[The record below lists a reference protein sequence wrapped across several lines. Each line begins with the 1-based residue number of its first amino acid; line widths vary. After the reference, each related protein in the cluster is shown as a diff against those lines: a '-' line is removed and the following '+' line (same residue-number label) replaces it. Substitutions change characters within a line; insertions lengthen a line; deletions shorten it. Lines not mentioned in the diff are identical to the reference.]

1 MIVTDSW
8 FDYLVITGELP
19 PDPYIATR
27 RDTPHFN
34 NQDSPMVSPAR
45 RCPCPGPEM
54 TVTTP
59 FDDSLEP
66 RASQFSSV
74 GMDGMELLEQEL
86 EHLRARHLKLRE
98 EVAAIRHY
106 AGDNLPAKAGL
117 VIVKMLE
124 DALKS

>member
-1 MIVTDSW
+1 M
-8 FDYLVITGELP
+8 
-19 PDPYIATR
+19 
-27 RDTPHFN
+27 
-34 NQDSPMVSPAR
+34 
-45 RCPCPGPEM
+45 
-54 TVTTP
+54 TTP

-66 RASQFSSV
+66 RAAQFASV

>member
-1 MIVTDSW
+1 
-8 FDYLVITGELP
+8 
-19 PDPYIATR
+19 
-27 RDTPHFN
+27 
-34 NQDSPMVSPAR
+34 MVPPAR
-45 RCPCPGPEM
+45 RRPCPGPEM

-66 RASQFSSV
+66 CPTQFASV
-74 GMDGMELLEQEL
+74 GLDGFELLEQEL
-86 EHLRARHLKLRE
+86 EHLKARHLKLRE
-98 EVAAIRHY
+98 DISAIRHY

>member
-1 MIVTDSW
+1 
-8 FDYLVITGELP
+8 
-19 PDPYIATR
+19 
-27 RDTPHFN
+27 
-34 NQDSPMVSPAR
+34 
-45 RCPCPGPEM
+45 
-54 TVTTP
+54 
-59 FDDSLEP
+59 
-66 RASQFSSV
+66 
-74 GMDGMELLEQEL
+74 MDGMELLEQEL

>member
-1 MIVTDSW
+1 
-8 FDYLVITGELP
+8 
-19 PDPYIATR
+19 
-27 RDTPHFN
+27 
-34 NQDSPMVSPAR
+34 
-45 RCPCPGPEM
+45 M
-54 TVTTP
+54 TVTTQ

-66 RASQFSSV
+66 RASQFASV